1 MWLFLQNHNMDFNNS
16 YQSSDNKH
24 LLINQQIE
32 IVCWINNKKTDFN
45 RSNFYT
51 YYEDISSLIEK
62 IEQRFVNHVPF
73 STMLNYSYEVTY
85 INIKYIYDNLKTF
98 QLIINKQELVDTY
111 IEKSLESLKKIL
123 SLIIHMF

>member
-1 MWLFLQNHNMDFNNS
+1 MDFNNS

-32 IVCWINNKKTDFN
+32 IVCRINNKKTDFN

-111 IEKSLESLKKIL
+111 IEKSLESLKKY
-123 SLIIHMF
+123 